1 MTTKSSGRGGPIV
14 LKLGG
19 LAIDDPASNGLLWE
33 AVAKLARSAPGGL
46 VVVHGGGILV
56 DRHLAALGIASE
68 RREGIRITPPEQ
80 VWEITSVLAGRV
92 NVALVGALRVA
103 GAKPVGVSLG
113 SSGVA
118 NCKKST
124 KFTFDP
130 GQVGE
135 VSGGDGSALMALL
148 RSGFLPVVSCIGIGD
163 DGVPLNINADD
174 AASGLALNLNA
185 DRLIL
190 LTDVAGIQD
199 ENGAV
204 VPEISTEGVN
214 DLITRGVITG
224 GMIAKARAAIDA
236 ADRSGAPT
244 VIASWKTPKI
254 IADLARGLKA
264 GTCVM
269 PRRRP
274 AFVEPS
280 GATAA
285 PART

>member
-1 MTTKSSGRGGPIV
+1 MTIKSSGRGGPIV

-19 LAIDDPASNGLLWE
+19 LAIDDPASNGPLWE
-33 AVAKLARSAPGGL
+33 AVARLARSAPGGL

-56 DRHLAALGIASE
+56 DRHLAALGITSE
-68 RREGIRITPPEQ
+68 RRDGIRITPLEH

-113 SSGVA
+113 SAGVA
-118 NCKKST
+118 NCRKST

-244 VIASWKTPKI
+244 VIASWKNPKI

-274 AFVEPS
+274 AFTEPS
-280 GATAA
+280 GAAAA

>member
-1 MTTKSSGRGGPIV
+1 MTIKSSGRGGPIV

-19 LAIDDPASNGLLWE
+19 LAIDDPASNGPLWE
-33 AVAKLARSAPGGL
+33 AVARLAKSAPAGL

-56 DRHLAALGIASE
+56 DRHLAALNITSE
-68 RREGIRITPPEQ
+68 RRDGIRITPLEH

-103 GAKPVGVSLG
+103 GAQPVGVSLG
-113 SSGVA
+113 SAGVA
-118 NCKKST
+118 NCRKST
-124 KFTFDP
+124 RLTFDP

-199 ENGAV
+199 ASGAV
-204 VPEISTEGVN
+204 VPEISTEDVN

-244 VIASWKTPKI
+244 VIASWKNPKI

-264 GTCVM
+264 GTCVT

-274 AFVEPS
+274 AFTEPS
-280 GATAA
+280 GSSPTT
-285 PART
+285 ART

>member
-1 MTTKSSGRGGPIV
+1 MTTTRASGRGGPIV

-19 LAIDDPASNGLLWE
+19 LAIDDPASNGALWE

-46 VVVHGGGILV
+46 VVVHGGGLLV
-56 DRHLAALGIASE
+56 DRHLGALNMQSE
-68 RREGIRITPPEQ
+68 RREGIRITPAEQ
-80 VWEITSVLAGRV
+80 VWEITAVLAGRV

-113 SSGVA
+113 AAGVA
-118 NCKKST
+118 NCKKTT
-124 KFTFDP
+124 KFSFDP
-130 GQVGE
+130 GRVGE
-135 VSGGDGSALMALL
+135 VSGGDGSALLALL

-163 DGVPLNINADD
+163 DGVPLNVNADD

-199 ENGAV
+199 ASGEV

-214 DLITRGVITG
+214 ELIAGGVIHG
-224 GMIAKARAAIDA
+224 GMIAKARAAVDA

-244 VIASWKTPKI
+244 VIASWKNPRI

-274 AFVEPS
+274 AFAETPGVPS
-280 GATAA
+280 A
-285 PART
+285 

>member
-1 MTTKSSGRGGPIV
+1 MATTKSSGRGGPIV

-19 LAIDDPASNGLLWE
+19 LAIDDPASNVPLWE
-33 AVAKLARSAPGGL
+33 AVAKLAKSAPGGL
-46 VVVHGGGILV
+46 VVVHGGGLLV
-56 DRHLAALGIASE
+56 DRHLAALNMPSE

-80 VWEITSVLAGRV
+80 VWEITAVLAGRV
-92 NVALVGALRVA
+92 SVALVGALRVA

-113 SSGVA
+113 SAGVA

-124 KFTFDP
+124 KFSFDP
-130 GQVGE
+130 GRVGE
-135 VSGGDGSALMALL
+135 VSGGDGSALLALL

-163 DGVPLNINADD
+163 DGVPLNVNADD

-199 ENGAV
+199 AAGDV

-214 DLITRGVITG
+214 ELIASGVIHG
-224 GMIAKARAAIDA
+224 GMIAKARAAVDA
-236 ADRSGAPT
+236 ANRSGAPT
-244 VIASWKTPKI
+244 VIASWKNPKI

-274 AFVEPS
+274 AFVDPS
-280 GATAA
+280 GAAA
-285 PART
+285 T

>member
-1 MTTKSSGRGGPIV
+1 MTIKGSGRGGPIV

-19 LAIDDPASNGLLWE
+19 LAIDDPGSNGPLWE
-33 AVAKLARSAPGGL
+33 AVAKLAKSAPAGL
-46 VVVHGGGILV
+46 VVVHGGGVLV
-56 DRHLAALGIASE
+56 DRHLAALGLVSE
-68 RREGIRITPPEQ
+68 RREGIRITPSEQ

-92 NVALVGALRVA
+92 NVALVGALRLA
-103 GAKPVGVSLG
+103 GAKPVGVALG

-118 NCKKST
+118 NCRKST
-124 KFTFDP
+124 KFGFDP
-130 GQVGE
+130 GRVGE
-135 VSGGDGSALMALL
+135 VSGGDGSALLALL
-148 RSGFLPVVSCIGIGD
+148 RSGFLPVVSCIGIGE
-163 DGVPLNINADD
+163 DGVPLNVNADD

-199 ENGAV
+199 ASGEV
-204 VPEISTEGVN
+204 VSEISTEGVHE
-214 DLITRGVITG
+214 LISTGVITG

-244 VIASWKTPKI
+244 VIASWKNPRI
-254 IADLARGLKA
+254 ISDLARGLKA

-274 AFVEPS
+274 AFAES
-280 GATAA
+280 AG
-285 PART
+285 PASA

>member
-1 MTTKSSGRGGPIV
+1 MTIKSSGRGGPIV

-19 LAIDDPASNGLLWE
+19 LAIDDPASNGALWE
-33 AVAKLARSAPGGL
+33 AVARLAKSAPGGL

-56 DRHLAALGIASE
+56 DRHLAALGITSE
-68 RREGIRITPPEQ
+68 RRDGIRITPLEH

-103 GAKPVGVSLG
+103 GARPVGVSLG
-113 SSGVA
+113 SAGVA

-244 VIASWKTPKI
+244 VIASWKNPKI

-274 AFVEPS
+274 AFTESS
-280 GATAA
+280 GATPA